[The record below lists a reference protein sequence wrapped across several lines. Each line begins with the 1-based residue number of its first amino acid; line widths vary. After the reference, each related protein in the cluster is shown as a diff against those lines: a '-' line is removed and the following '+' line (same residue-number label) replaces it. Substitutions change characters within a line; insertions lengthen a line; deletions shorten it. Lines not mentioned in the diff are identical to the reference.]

1 MYGFAYKPKN
11 DCSYASIENS
21 RRRRRENFD
30 DLEVV
35 PGDCPGLEN
44 SFCRVDGDVVVNVGK
59 NPPNMENVVPCRREK
74 LCVKEIKN
82 KKGVPR
88 QCCFTGV
95 DTGWTDKTLPDCSTM
110 SERADQ
116 LFEGCVDDLRNLSPD
131 ERKAIRE
138 KRETSDDLPHFGV
151 EKESKIL
158 TPGLRQECCQKLKVY
173 CNNYRKCPKKRSVK
187 ENFEVSRE
195 VSRGLLISV
204 LSLLALLLFTL
215 VPPFFRGVMRGY
227 KCPRR

>member
-21 RRRRRENFD
+21 RRRRENFD

-44 SFCRVDGDVVVNVGK
+44 SFCRIEGDVVVNVGK
-59 NPPNMENVVPCRREK
+59 NPPDMENVVPCRREK

-95 DTGWTDKTLPDCSTM
+95 DTGWTDKNLPDCSTM
-110 SERADQ
+110 SEPINFSRDASTI
-116 LFEGCVDDLRNLSPD
+116 F
-131 ERKAIRE
+131 AIFRLTNE
-138 KRETSDDLPHFGV
+138 KRFGRNARRPTTYRISASR
-151 EKESKIL
+151 KN
-158 TPGLRQECCQKLKVY
+158 LKFSHRVFVK
-173 CNNYRKCPKKRSVK
+173 NAVKK
-187 ENFEVSRE
+187 
-195 VSRGLLISV
+195 
-204 LSLLALLLFTL
+204 
-215 VPPFFRGVMRGY
+215 
-227 KCPRR
+227 